1 MATNTSSEIVGFEG
15 EHCVVWAASAHLWK
29 LSHYDERQ
37 PTQFR
42 IADEL
47 IFFIFLSQG
56 AALVSGLHVGLTENV
71 EQISQLI
78 HVQQAILLHN

>member
-1 MATNTSSEIVGFEG
+1 MLCEQRVPICEISSIMMRDSP
-15 EHCVVWAASAHLWK
+15 HSSK
-29 LSHYDERQ
+29 LLMS
-37 PTQFR
+37 
-42 IADEL
+42 L
-47 IFFIFLSQG
+47 FFFLSQG

>member
-1 MATNTSSEIVGFEG
+1 MLCEQRVPICESSPIMMRDSPHSSELLM
-15 EHCVVWAASAHLWK
+15 SL
-29 LSHYDERQ
+29 L
-37 PTQFR
+37 
-42 IADEL
+42 
-47 IFFIFLSQG
+47 FFFFLSQG